1 MPTTASIRING
12 GPAGVADT
20 NLPLG
25 DTVFLSNDTAAS
37 TYEWV
42 IVSQPAGDQD
52 DLIPF
57 TTNPIVSE
65 AAAPEFTPTKEGSYL
80 IKLTVNKLLAD
91 EATDTTICA
100 VRELLTGDRIPAPQE
115 TTEVN
120 EEYGWATAA
129 VTKILQRVTRLSDA
143 GIFVAQNASG
153 GDLSLG
159 KVVHMNGMTTIGT
172 GTNERPIPTVGLALA
187 SDAALVDGPLG
198 VVVGDRDGDPYTVA
212 DGALCRVMVM
222 GGISSYDLGD
232 TAAAGAPVFVDD
244 LGNLSL
250 TAGTV
255 IRQVGDV
262 AKVVSGTVYD
272 IAISAGAN
280 SIPRGNAGG
289 DLDGMYPDPT
299 VAKINGTSVP
309 AAAGAAVG
317 NVLRL
322 TNVASGTEA
331 AEWGPVD
338 LADTDAVTGA
348 LPMDKGGTGQA
359 LYASVGGIVY
369 GIPASKLDIT
379 GPAAAAGYFLTS
391 GAGGTG
397 MPTWTQ
403 TVPAQSGGTGIAGGY
418 TVGAMLYANGANLLT
433 SLEPTPAAT
442 RGILQSKG
450 VGAAPVWISN
460 GTSGYPLISKGLGTD
475 ATFEPLNLVTAVT
488 GTLPVNRGG
497 TGSNTALIAGG
508 VLYSQTSAI
517 AASTPAAAGTGYILC
532 SNASSTDGIPQWIQ
546 TLPVIRGGTGQSSG
560 LLTGGV
566 IYAASSSAMASTAPG
581 DTDRVLIGGLGAGP
595 TWSYVPTGAFASAS
609 VPIYALQGAS
619 LIFTPGSPTYSNATT
634 TFTNLVTGTGTL
646 SAGMVTFHIT
656 ARDDGSDFYTQ
667 MTSATNN
674 HNVRVLLKFLV
685 TGPSGFSKTYQYSYY
700 SAAASAA
707 GQLVGSFSFPVISFL
722 APTGGSYTFTAQAAV
737 DTNGDSVQVGDYR
750 FYAYQG

>member
-25 DTVFLSNDTAAS
+25 TVVNLSNNDITGVVS
-37 TYEWV
+37 YEWV
-42 IVSQPAGDQD
+42 IVSQPAGAQD
-52 DLIPF
+52 GLTDPDPF
-57 TTNPIVSE
+57 NPIVSY
-65 AAAPEFTPTKEGSYL
+65 APAPQFTPTKEGSYL
-80 IKLTVNKLLAD
+80 IKLTVNKGLAD
-91 EATDTTICA
+91 ESVDTTICA

-115 TTEVN
+115 TTEVS

-232 TAAAGAPVFVDD
+232 TAAAGAPVFVDNF
-244 LGNLSL
+244 GSLSL
-250 TAGTV
+250 TAGSV
-255 IRQVGDV
+255 VRQVGDV

-299 VAKINGTSVP
+299 VAKINNTTITTPGGSLAT
-309 AAAGAAVG
+309 GA
-317 NVLRL
+317 VLRV
-322 TNVASGTEA
+322 TGASTA
-331 AEWGPVD
+331 DWGPVD
-338 LADTDAVTGA
+338 LADMDAVTGA

-359 LYASVGGIVY
+359 LYESAGGIVY
-369 GIPASKLDIT
+369 SATSSKLDIASPGTAGYLLTSGGAGAPSWVQYVPLANGGTNTTLAAAATNSVIYKAATTLAATAAPSAVGQVLRHTAT
-379 GPAAAAGYFLTS
+379 GPAF
-391 GAGGTG
+391 GA
-397 MPTWTQ
+397 
-403 TVPAQSGGTGIAGGY
+403 VDLAD
-418 TVGAMLYANGANLLT
+418 
-433 SLEPTPAAT
+433 
-442 RGILQSKG
+442 
-450 VGAAPVWISN
+450 
-460 GTSGYPLISKGLGTD
+460 TD
-475 ATFEPLNLVTAVT
+475 AVA
-488 GTLPVNRGG
+488 GTLAVN
-497 TGSNTALIAGG
+497 
-508 VLYSQTSAI
+508 
-517 AASTPAAAGTGYILC
+517 
-532 SNASSTDGIPQWIQ
+532 
-546 TLPVIRGGTGQSSG
+546 RGGTGQSSG
-560 LLTGGV
+560 LTAGGV
-566 IYAASSSAMASTAPG
+566 VYASSSSAMASTAAG
-581 DTDRVLIGGLGAGP
+581 TDDRVLVGGFGAGP
-595 TWSYVPTGAFASAS
+595 TWNYVPTGAFASAS

-619 LIFTPGSPTYSNATT
+619 LIFTPGSPTYSNNTT

-656 ARDDGSDFYTQ
+656 AKDDGSDFYTQ
-667 MTSATNN
+667 LTSATNN

-700 SAAASAA
+700 SSAASAS
-707 GQLVGSFSFPVISFL
+707 GQLVGSFSFPVIAFL
-722 APTGGSYTFTAQAAV
+722 APTGGSYTFTVQAAV